1 MKTENAK
8 KYDKKYRS
16 ERYQLA
22 ITVPADIK
30 PLLEAGAERNGKSK
44 TQYIIDLIKK
54 DNQ

>member
-1 MKTENAK
+1 MYEPQK
-8 KYDKKYRS
+8 KAINNYRTKN
-16 ERYQLA
+16 YQIA
-22 ITVPADIK
+22 ITVPAEIK

>member
-1 MKTENAK
+1 MNESHNKAVNK
-8 KYDKKYRS
+8 WKQKN
-16 ERYQLA
+16 YQIS

-30 PLLEAGAERNGKSK
+30 PLLEAGAERKGKSK